1 MSQKKL
7 IIWCDSVNWIR
18 EKQLNLIFKILHFLR
33 LLVNCNINSC
43 PKGSNLTRFDVNSFF
58 SLARF
63 SKVCGFQR
71 KIQFCTEFF
80 CSSVSNTFYIL
91 FKPLYPCST
100 GCNQQCIGY
109 IIYIWY
115 KPLYPC
121 STGCNQQCIGYFLQN
136 IQRGSARSSASSK
149 GRSQNNP

>member
-1 MSQKKL
+1 MIQWIEYVWNSWILFSRSCTFWDFWLIVTLTAVQKEV
-7 IIWCDSVNWIR
+7 IWPVLTWI
-18 EKQLNLIFKILHFLR
+18 H
-33 LLVNCNINSC
+33 
-43 PKGSNLTRFDVNSFF
+43 FF